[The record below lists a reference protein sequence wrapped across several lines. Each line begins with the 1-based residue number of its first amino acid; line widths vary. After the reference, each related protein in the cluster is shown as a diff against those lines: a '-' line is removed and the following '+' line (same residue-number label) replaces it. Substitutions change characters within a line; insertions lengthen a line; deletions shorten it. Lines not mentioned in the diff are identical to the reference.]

1 MNLKSERMRIS
12 LILPSLS
19 MGGAEKNRVK
29 LANMLVGK
37 GHDVDLVVRNAS
49 GPLAEDVDGRV
60 AVIDLQA
67 PRVRSAVLPLF
78 RYMRERRPDV
88 VLAAMWPLTVVS
100 TCVVRLSRVGAR
112 LVVSEHT
119 TLSKTPYAA
128 GRIRGLLLRL
138 SVGVFYRLADAV
150 VAVSDGVA
158 SDLCEV
164 SLPRLPRSRV
174 AVVYNSAGRF
184 VHGAPLVRAV
194 GTAAAVHGHEVR
206 FVAVGN
212 LKPAKDYATMLR
224 AFKSVSERRLAS
236 LRIVGSGPLDAEL
249 EQLAEALG
257 VSRSVSFLG
266 FQNDPD
272 HIISDSDILVL
283 SSRWEGFPNVL
294 VEALRLGKQV
304 VSTNCRS
311 GPGEILAGGRYGWLS
326 PVSDVEALARNMHA
340 AATSPIEVT
349 TLLEGAARFSDSA
362 FLDGYLAALRGP
374 SDE

>member
-1 MNLKSERMRIS
+1 
-12 LILPSLS
+12 
-19 MGGAEKNRVK
+19 
-29 LANMLVGK
+29 
-37 GHDVDLVVRNAS
+37 
-49 GPLAEDVDGRV
+49 
-60 AVIDLQA
+60 
-67 PRVRSAVLPLF
+67 
-78 RYMRERRPDV
+78 
-88 VLAAMWPLTVVS
+88 
-100 TCVVRLSRVGAR
+100 
-112 LVVSEHT
+112 
-119 TLSKTPYAA
+119 
-128 GRIRGLLLRL
+128 
-138 SVGVFYRLADAV
+138 
-150 VAVSDGVA
+150 
-158 SDLCEV
+158 
-164 SLPRLPRSRV
+164 
-174 AVVYNSAGRF
+174 
-184 VHGAPLVRAV
+184 
-194 GTAAAVHGHEVR
+194 
-206 FVAVGN
+206 
-212 LKPAKDYATMLR
+212 
-224 AFKSVSERRLAS
+224 
-236 LRIVGSGPLDAEL
+236 
-249 EQLAEALG
+249 LG